1 MLIDVD
7 KLRDALV
14 EDAGT
19 AAFSGSPFA
28 MGDVV
33 ALESASPEE
42 LIRKAESQGWDLT
55 RFAAEG

>member
-1 MLIDVD
+1 MLIDID
-7 KLRDALV
+7 KLRNELI

-33 ALESASPEE
+33 ALESASPDE

-55 RFAAEG
+55 RFEAGD